1 MSTKSNSG
9 EFSYARV
16 GPATDQELV
25 IVIPGKAGVQI
36 VVDALDATGAN
47 AAAAVKLGACTDA
60 LETTTEAAANAAAT
74 AISLN
79 GDDDG
84 YINGYQIAD
93 NDYLAV
99 VTDATN
105 ALNSTGADTSIRVLL
120 IGAAAEDAANDAV
133 DLSSLAGRDGIT
145 GVEGAVSASATAW
158 ILRADRLTTHT
169 IGSATVAKENVI
181 AGEVGKPVVLI
192 MDPGGAAAHD
202 VSVSGRYV

>member
-36 VVDALDATGAN
+36 VVDSLDATGAN
-47 AAAAVKLGACTDA
+47 AGAVVKAVACSDS

-74 AISLN
+74 QIDLN
-79 GDDDG
+79 GDDNG
-84 YINGYQIAD
+84 YINGYQITD
-93 NDYLAV
+93 NDYMAV
-99 VTDATN
+99 ATDATN
-105 ALNSTGADTSIRVLL
+105 ALNSKGADTSIRVLL
-120 IGAAAEDAANDAV
+120 ISGATEDAGNDAV
-133 DLSSLAGRDGIT
+133 DCTVAGLDGIT
-145 GVEGAVSASATAW
+145 GVEGAVSAGATAW
-158 ILRADRLTTHT
+158 VLRADRFTTHT

-181 AGEVGKPVVLI
+181 AGEVGKPVVFI

-202 VSVSGRYV
+202 ISVAGRYV